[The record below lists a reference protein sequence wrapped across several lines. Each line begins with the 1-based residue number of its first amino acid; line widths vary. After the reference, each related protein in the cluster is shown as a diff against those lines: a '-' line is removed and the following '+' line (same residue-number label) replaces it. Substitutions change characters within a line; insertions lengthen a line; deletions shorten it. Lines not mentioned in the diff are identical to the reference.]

1 MKPILIFTDASCED
15 QIGGLGAVVIDT
27 VSGRIAIYCGQVSNA
42 LKCHWLK
49 EVGDHLI
56 CQLELY
62 VMVSLR
68 WSLKY
73 LLHNRRTIWWV
84 DNEAA
89 RFSLIRGQSGSES
102 MNKLVRQ
109 YFHHDSDCPTYAW
122 IETVP
127 SFSNPADAP
136 SRFKPEL
143 AKEWFPSAE
152 LHSLVH
158 DGDLIGRLVKSSAG
172 RK

>member
-1 MKPILIFTDASCED
+1 M
-15 QIGGLGAVVIDT
+15 IDT
-27 VSGRIAIYCGQVSNA
+27 VSGRVAIYCGQVADA
-42 LKCHWLK
+42 LKRHWLQ

-68 WSLKY
+68 WSLRN
-73 LLHNRRTIWWV
+73 LPHNRRAIWWV

-89 RFSLIRGQSGSES
+89 RFSLIKGQSGSES
-102 MNKLVRQ
+102 MSKLVRQ
-109 YFHHDSDCPTYAW
+109 YFHPDRDCPTYSW
-122 IETVP
+122 IERVP

-152 LHSLVH
+152 LRSLVR
-158 DGDLIGRLVKSSAG
+158 DSDLVERLVNPTAG
-172 RK
+172 RREGGKT